1 MKTSDGVIMAY
12 VNEFGGLGG
21 YREYSSTM
29 NFYVRQRLCYKL
41 TIKTLRERLFCSLRV
56 FCCNKI
62 LITFIFYQ
70 ILFYIIVI
78 CNCLQNCVFCCK
90 IILYDFGINAKRKNQ
105 NAKKTNDR

>member
-21 YREYSSTM
+21 YREYSLTM

-62 LITFIFYQ
+62 LITFIFYSNT
-70 ILFYIIVI
+70 ILNYSY
-78 CNCLQNCVFCCK
+78 LQ
-90 IILYDFGINAKRKNQ
+90 LLAKLCFLL
-105 NAKKTNDR
+105 